1 MKMSRKDK
9 EIIEKNAHFISAKG
23 FKSTENDYGI
33 DYFSDEIKISIYY
46 EKYGTAGLIGIRFV
60 KENVFFDIGWIALVR
75 ENIQLSSEK
84 PLENILILLDFMKE
98 NFDCITNYNYCKESD
113 QLIDD
118 YCVRLIESNPKYSED
133 GENIKKLI
141 NHEKYKDLS

>member
-1 MKMSRKDK
+1 
-9 EIIEKNAHFISAKG
+9 
-23 FKSTENDYGI
+23 
-33 DYFSDEIKISIYY
+33 
-46 EKYGTAGLIGIRFV
+46 
-60 KENVFFDIGWIALVR
+60 
-75 ENIQLSSEK
+75 
-84 PLENILILLDFMKE
+84 MKE